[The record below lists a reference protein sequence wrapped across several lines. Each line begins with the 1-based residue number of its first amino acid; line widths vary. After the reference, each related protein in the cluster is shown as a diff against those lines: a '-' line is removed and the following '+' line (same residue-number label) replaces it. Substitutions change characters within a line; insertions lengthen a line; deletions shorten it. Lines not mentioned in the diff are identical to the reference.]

1 MVRCNTA
8 FPLFCAAA
16 VNGNLAAREVAV
28 DAQTTGALPYGKEFL
43 LKIYERMLLV
53 RGFEESVNALFKEG
67 ALHGT
72 AHLCIGEEAAV
83 IGTGFALAEEDYL
96 LATHRGHGQA
106 MGKPLDVNAMMAEML
121 GKACGTNGGRGGSMH
136 IADLD
141 KHMLGANG
149 IVGANAPIACGA
161 GLSIKMRG
169 EKDRVVLCYLG
180 DGSFNQGAVH
190 EALNLAAAWG
200 LPVLFACIN
209 NCYGMS
215 TPLCRASKETDL
227 KKRAE
232 AYGIRAFETDGN
244 DVLAVLSAV
253 RAAREHILKE
263 KAPAFVVE
271 HTYRTC
277 GHSKSDK
284 NKYRT
289 QREIE
294 AWEAQ
299 NPISRFAATLLEN
312 GVDIGELNEKEQ
324 SAAAAIASATE
335 FASACEPPRA
345 EGLEELTYAK

>member
-1 MVRCNTA
+1 MVE
-8 FPLFCAAA
+8 P
-16 VNGNLAAREVAV
+16 
-28 DAQTTGALPYGKEFL
+28 GKPDL

-53 RGFEESVNALFKEG
+53 RGFEERVNSLFQEG
-67 ALHGT
+67 LLHGT

-83 IGTGFALAEEDYL
+83 IGTGFALEAQDYL

-141 KHMLGANG
+141 KNMLGANG

-161 GLSIKMRG
+161 GLSIKLRG

-190 EALNLAAAWG
+190 EALNLAAAWA

-209 NCYGMS
+209 NGYGMS
-215 TPLCRASKETDL
+215 TPLCKASKETDL

-232 AYGIRAFETDGN
+232 AYGMRAFEADGN
-244 DVLAVLSAV
+244 DVLDVYKTV
-253 RAAREHILKE
+253 REARRYTLLEN
-263 KAPAFVVE
+263 APAFILE

-289 QREIE
+289 REEI
-294 AWEAQ
+294 ARWEAQ
-299 NPISRFAATLLEN
+299 NPISKFASTLLASGASAEELKGKEKAASDAIDEAVRFAT
-312 GVDIGELNEKEQ
+312 
-324 SAAAAIASATE
+324 
-335 FASACEPPRA
+335 ACEPPRTEDV
-345 EGLEELTYAK
+345 EGLVYAG